1 MLSGTQRSRTRWI
14 VRMLTDLVDLFFS
27 LLRFGLWEVF
37 LKRVSRG
44 HFYRGNVFVKF
55 VAGIRV
61 VLNP

>member
-1 MLSGTQRSRTRWI
+1 
-14 VRMLTDLVDLFFS
+14 MLTDLVDLFFS